1 MTRSFFGKGQ
11 QGPNATNRDL
21 LYRLLTADAALTR
34 GPTNAKA
41 SGAAA
46 KIDSVAEALGIAS
59 APFTSSEATPESTLP
74 PAAGPTARPT
84 AASYN
89 PNLPSRLDF
98 LRPSDLTLTHVTRA
112 GPGWTEVQTADGQTI
127 RREGDRNW
135 RNNNPG
141 NMEYGRRA
149 KRYGAIGRDYDDRFA
164 VFPTLEAGRIAQ
176 EKLLFSPEYA
186 VKTLAKG
193 IEKWAPE
200 EENDTEKYISTVA
213 KRAGVSR
220 DAILSTLTP
229 KERSAVIAE
238 MRRYEGFHPGQ
249 QHVLGA
255 TGSFGSLGP
264 WLDLPNRPTIPRP
277 AIREPLT
284 APQGNQP
291 DPARFAPE
299 AMPDAS
305 QTTLPMLQW
314 ALRNTPLDE
323 AERTA
328 VNREIERRQGY
339 PDLPRSGPIPPRR

>member
-112 GPGWTEVQTADGQTI
+112 GPGWTEVQTADGQII

-141 NMEYGRRA
+141 NMEYRAFA
-149 KRYGAIGRDYDDRFA
+149 KRHGAIGGDGRFA
-164 VFPTLEAGRIAQ
+164 VFPTLEAGQIAQ
-176 EKLLFSPEYA
+176 EKLLFESPDYA
-186 VKTLAKG
+186 GMTLAEG
-193 IEKWAPE
+193 ISRWAPKK
-200 EENDTEKYISTVA
+200 ENNTEKYIRTVA
-213 KRAGVSR
+213 TRAGVPR
-220 DAILSTLTP
+220 DALLSTLTP
-229 KERSAVIAE
+229 QERLAVLAE
-238 MRRYEGFHPGQ
+238 KRRYEGFHEGQ
-249 QHVLGA
+249 QHALGA
-255 TGSFGSLGP
+255 VGP
-264 WLDLPNRPTIPRP
+264 MDDQGLDLPQSAPVP
-277 AIREPLT
+277 APADRALLAT
-284 APQGNQP
+284 PQGAQP
-291 DPARFAPE
+291 DPARFEGGTVAPFE
-299 AMPDAS
+299 PG
-305 QTTLPMLQW
+305 LPMLRK
-314 ALRNTPLDE
+314 ALQHPLLTE
-323 AERTA
+323 TQRAQILL
-328 VNREIERRQGY
+328 EIERQQSNLGM
-339 PDLPRSGPIPPRR
+339 PR